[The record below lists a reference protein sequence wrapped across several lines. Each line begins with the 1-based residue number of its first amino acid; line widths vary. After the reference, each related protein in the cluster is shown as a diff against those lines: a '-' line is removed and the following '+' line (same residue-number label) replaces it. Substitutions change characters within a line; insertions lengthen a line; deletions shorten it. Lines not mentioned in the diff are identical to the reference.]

1 MAIMVAIASSQTLL
15 DNKNIDISSI
25 DALNNDFYV
34 AFTLAAIVA
43 AIAAIVAFVVI
54 RKPNTSSERNKK
66 EEEEEEEEV
75 TAELHQANNIN
86 SRNIKNNG
94 LGCYYYC

>member
-1 MAIMVAIASSQTLL
+1 MVAIASSQTLL

-25 DALNNDFYV
+25 DALNNGFYV

-54 RKPNTSSERNKK
+54 RKPNTSRGRNKK
-66 EEEEEEEEV
+66 EETEEEV

>member
-1 MAIMVAIASSQTLL
+1 MVAIASSQTLL

-25 DALNNDFYV
+25 DALNNGFYV

-43 AIAAIVAFVVI
+43 AIAAIVAFVTI
-54 RKPNTSSERNKK
+54 RKPNTSSGRNKK
-66 EEEEEEEEV
+66 EETEEEV